1 MMMNLSLL
9 KSIPRRTIIIHLSW
23 LGALLLF
30 AAAVLWPLGR
40 TAISRDREI
49 RNLQYQVDEQKNLQP
64 LYQALRTRSQA
75 KSATVLPSPTRD
87 KLSRD
92 LVSIAPS
99 TLRRIADS
107 ASLKTQ
113 SVAPDVSS
121 LTHQSKSLIMN
132 MVVRGD
138 FINFR
143 KFLIGIGE
151 LPYLERYEEI
161 EIRKDPS
168 FMEYRIKI
176 RLALA

>member
-1 MMMNLSLL
+1 MMNLPLL
-9 KSIPRRTIIIHLSW
+9 KSIPRRTLIIHLSW
-23 LGALLLF
+23 LGVLLLF
-30 AAAVLWPLGR
+30 AAAALWPMGR
-40 TAISRDREI
+40 SVISRDSEIREI
-49 RNLQYQVDEQKNLQP
+49 QYQVDEQKNLQP
-64 LYQALRTRSQA
+64 LYQALKTRSQA
-75 KSATVLPSPTRD
+75 KPTTALPSPQRD

-92 LVSIAPS
+92 LVVITPS
-99 TLRRIADS
+99 TLRRIADN

-121 LTHQSKSLIMN
+121 LTNQSKSLIMN

-138 FINFR
+138 FMNFR

-151 LPYLERYEEI
+151 LPYLERCEEI
-161 EIRKDPS
+161 EIRKDPA

>member
-1 MMMNLSLL
+1 MMNLPLL
-9 KSIPRRTIIIHLSW
+9 KSIPRRTLIIHLSW

-30 AAAVLWPLGR
+30 AIAVLLPM
-40 TAISRDREI
+40 SRSVIGIDRKIAEI
-49 RNLQYQVDEQKNLQP
+49 QRQLDEKKHLQP
-64 LYQALRTRSQA
+64 LYQALSTRSQA
-75 KSATVLPSPTRD
+75 RPTTALPSPPRD

-92 LVSIAPS
+92 LVVVTPS

-121 LTHQSKSLIMN
+121 LTNQSKSLIMN
-132 MVVRGD
+132 MIVRGD
-138 FINFR
+138 FMNFR

-161 EIRKDPS
+161 EIRKDPA

>member
-1 MMMNLSLL
+1 MVV
-9 KSIPRRTIIIHLSW
+9 T
-23 LGALLLF
+23 
-30 AAAVLWPLGR
+30 
-40 TAISRDREI
+40 
-49 RNLQYQVDEQKNLQP
+49 
-64 LYQALRTRSQA
+64 
-75 KSATVLPSPTRD
+75 
-87 KLSRD
+87 
-92 LVSIAPS
+92 PS

-121 LTHQSKSLIMN
+121 LTNQSKSLIMN

-138 FINFR
+138 FMNFR

-161 EIRKDPS
+161 EIRKDPA

>member
-1 MMMNLSLL
+1 MMNLPLL
-9 KSIPRRTIIIHLSW
+9 KSIPRRTLIIHLSW
-23 LGALLLF
+23 LGFLLLF
-30 AAAVLWPLGR
+30 AAAALWPMGR
-40 TAISRDREI
+40 SVISRDSEIREI
-49 RNLQYQVDEQKNLQP
+49 QYQVDEQKNLQP
-64 LYQALRTRSQA
+64 LYQALKTRSQA
-75 KSATVLPSPTRD
+75 RPTTALPSPQRD

-92 LVSIAPS
+92 LVVITPS
-99 TLRRIADS
+99 TLRRIADN

-121 LTHQSKSLIMN
+121 LTNQSKSLIMN

-138 FINFR
+138 FMNFR

-161 EIRKDPS
+161 EIRKDPA

>member
-1 MMMNLSLL
+1 MMNLPLL
-9 KSIPRRTIIIHLSW
+9 KSIPRRTLIIHLTW

-40 TAISRDREI
+40 TVISRDREI
-49 RNLQYQVDEQKNLQP
+49 RNIQYQVDEQKNLQP

-75 KSATVLPSPTRD
+75 KPASVLPSPPRD

-92 LVSIAPS
+92 LVGIAPS
-99 TLRRIADS
+99 TLRRIADN

-113 SVAPDVSS
+113 SVAPDVAS
-121 LTHQSKSLIMN
+121 LTHLSKSMVMN

-138 FINFR
+138 FMNFR
-143 KFLIGIGE
+143 RFLIGIGE
-151 LPYLERYEEI
+151 LPYLERCEEI
-161 EIRKDPS
+161 EIRKDPA

>member
-1 MMMNLSLL
+1 MNFPLL
-9 KSIPRRTIIIHLSW
+9 KSVPRRTLIIHLSW

-30 AAAVLWPLGR
+30 AIAVLLPMSGSLIGIDR
-40 TAISRDREI
+40 KIAAI
-49 RNLQYQVDEQKNLQP
+49 QYQVDEQKNLQP
-64 LYQALRTRSQA
+64 LYQALKTRSQA
-75 KSATVLPSPTRD
+75 KPDTVLPSPPRD

-92 LVSIAPS
+92 LVVVTPS
-99 TLRRIADS
+99 TLRRIADN

-121 LTHQSKSLIMN
+121 LTNQSKSLIMN

-138 FINFR
+138 FMNFR
-143 KFLIGIGE
+143 RFLIGIGE
-151 LPYLERYEEI
+151 LPYLERCEEI
-161 EIRKDPS
+161 EIRKDPA